1 MENVA
6 TNLNNKYICMKVNN
20 IFKERFPDY
29 AGCSNIGNN
38 ITLYFKESP
47 ELVKLDNSALC
58 IEEGRYCI
66 KPDYLE
72 FFLQLRIST
81 NSNICRTSEAMIIEE
96 DKNVPLLRIHDLDF
110 NKIIKLEK

>member
-6 TNLNNKYICMKVNN
+6 TNLNNKSVCMKVNN

-29 AGCSNIGNN
+29 AGCSNIGDN

-47 ELVKLDNSALC
+47 ELAKLGNSALY
-58 IEEGRYCI
+58 IEESRYRI
-66 KPDYLE
+66 KSDYLE

-81 NSNICRTSEAMIIEE
+81 YITICRTSEAIIIEE
-96 DKNVPLLRIHDLDF
+96 DNNVPLLRIHDLDF

>member
-1 MENVA
+1 MEYVT
-6 TNLNNKYICMKVNN
+6 TNLINKSVCVKVNN

-29 AGCSNIGNN
+29 AGCSNIGDN
-38 ITLYFKESP
+38 ITLYFKENP
-47 ELVKLDNSALC
+47 ELIKLDNSALC

-81 NSNICRTSEAMIIEE
+81 NSNIYKTSEAMIIEE
-96 DKNVPLLRIHDLDF
+96 DNNVPLLRIHDLDF

>member
-1 MENVA
+1 MENMT
-6 TNLNNKYICMKVNN
+6 TNLNNNSVCMRVNN

-29 AGCSNIGNN
+29 TGCSNIGDN

-47 ELVKLDNSALC
+47 ELAKLDNSTLC
-58 IEEGRYCI
+58 IEGSRYRI

-81 NSNICRTSEAMIIEE
+81 NSNIYRTSETMIEK
-96 DKNVPLLRIHDLDF
+96 DNVPLLRIHDLDF